1 MQQDM
6 LSSWT
11 TILGLTL
18 ILLGFALLVVPL
30 VARYFADVEKV
41 HPLLLIGWR
50 LDGLYVGTS
59 PILIIALLAVY
70 LLLRYLS

>member
-11 TILGLTL
+11 TMLGLTL

-70 LLLRYLS
+70 LILRYFS